1 MRMDKVNYH
10 GFNTLNVVADIRDV
24 KRRILEREKTELL
37 AELITL
43 PEDTYIRI
51 CQTLHTDNP
60 AKLIRLANQHRFNR
74 LDSVIRHIAKL

>member
-37 AELITL
+37 AELISL
-43 PEDTYIRI
+43 DSDTYSRV
-51 CQTLHTDNP
+51 CQALHTDNP
-60 AKLIRLANQHRFNR
+60 GKLIRIANQHRFNR
-74 LDSVIRHIAKL
+74 LDNVIRHIAKL